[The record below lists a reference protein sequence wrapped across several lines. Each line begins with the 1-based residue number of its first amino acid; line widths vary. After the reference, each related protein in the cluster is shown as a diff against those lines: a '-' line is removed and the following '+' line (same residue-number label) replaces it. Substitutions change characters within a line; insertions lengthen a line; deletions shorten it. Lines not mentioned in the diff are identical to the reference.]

1 MGAFVFIAVSVILF
15 VLMATEVV
23 RRRHAEDGLEKSRAL
38 NRALAE
44 LVLLQ
49 RTDGS
54 PRAARCVR
62 EFCRYHPPDVVI
74 HAALHAKAE

>member
-1 MGAFVFIAVSVILF
+1 METFLLTATIILAIM
-15 VLMATEVV
+15 LLGSWA
-23 RRRHAEDGLEKSRAL
+23 RRRHAEGEWAKSREL

-44 LVLLQ
+44 LVLLE

-54 PRAARCVR
+54 PRAVKCVQ